1 VRWDVIIS
9 WDLKYQGINRP
20 RRGRNMIIFYVE
32 HNQTQQT
39 HNIDNIVNEAVR
51 WQVFRMQGE
60 PVGKIKEMIT
70 EQYIWHKK
78 VVK

>member
-1 VRWDVIIS
+1 
-9 WDLKYQGINRP
+9 
-20 RRGRNMIIFYVE
+20 MIIFYVE